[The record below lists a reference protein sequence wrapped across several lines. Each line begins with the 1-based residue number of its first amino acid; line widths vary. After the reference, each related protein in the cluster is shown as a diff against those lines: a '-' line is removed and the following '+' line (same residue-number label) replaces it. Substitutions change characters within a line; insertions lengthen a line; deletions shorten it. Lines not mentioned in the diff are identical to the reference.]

1 MHKCLCWFHKGQ
13 KLVFISCF
21 RRFYLACFKLKWSHK
36 WAIGAPSELL
46 DPLNHH
52 VEVEIDKGVNTN
64 SLRAKCLL
72 NDLSTLECLLIQF
85 FLVKIKFVTSLRH
98 INTCLFE

>member
-1 MHKCLCWFHKGQ
+1 MN
-13 KLVFISCF
+13 
-21 RRFYLACFKLKWSHK
+21 Y
-36 WAIGAPSELL
+36 L

-64 SLRAKCLL
+64 SLRAEVFAQWPIYPKMFT
-72 NDLSTLECLLIQF
+72 NSI
-85 FLVKIKFVTSLRH
+85 FLVKIKFVTSLCP